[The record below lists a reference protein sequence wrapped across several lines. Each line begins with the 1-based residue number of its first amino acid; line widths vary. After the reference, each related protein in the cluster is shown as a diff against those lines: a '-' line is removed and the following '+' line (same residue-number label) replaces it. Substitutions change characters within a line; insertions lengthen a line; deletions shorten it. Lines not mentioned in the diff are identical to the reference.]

1 MSIAGLGTFQSKT
14 TYYAMFRGGKGKD
27 VSAQD
32 SFEGKLAQ
40 DDYGIGNDKN
50 MITEVSKESL
60 MSKDLDATCIPI
72 TSKGYG
78 DPSAYTRCITA
89 NIKTKEAY
97 AQQNSNGEVI
107 YSYRETE
114 QSFNIIINSD
124 GKDKTYTITGIDEN
138 GEEFERAFDPYDLD
152 PKDMDY
158 PEFAAMCMYIRQT
171 DETAD
176 LIASSYFTD
185 TSYFDG
191 IFDRGDRVSLLG
203 QYAEEYSDTEPS
215 LASLANKIFD
225 AINTF
230 FDRTMREC
238 GFYDEAFSLL
248 FADLDDIETQEK
260 ISAIKNG
267 YTYSDTTT
275 DAVSET
281 IVSKH
286 NQYTDPDT
294 EEIVPVNI
302 KYITAYTDQG
312 ISCKEISDVGGKI
325 SQRDLWSLSYDSPDS
340 YEKVQEFL
348 KSFSKDQNLTFA
360 PQEKFWKDFM
370 KDDFDIDGFRAYYDS
385 TDNGKIDV
393 EKALQEGRKLGDILT
408 EPYAEYINNTHFIGK
423 VFTEQEMW
431 DNWNS
436 QIEANQRALGINS
449 TGDKMPTDS
458 ADKVRAMREK
468 AFLGIGKNASENVKK
483 AWLDAADEIGMD
495 GQGFSSTGTLDHI
508 PQFMIQRFIR
518 QYNGYDP
525 DDVMGSTIS
534 SAIQAAQN
542 AIDSLDHPLEPYSTR
557 SSKVIAAR
565 EKERAFYERFIEKL
579 MGMTA

>member
-1 MSIAGLGTFQSKT
+1 MSIAGLGAFQSKT

-72 TSKGYG
+72 MSKGYG
-78 DPSAYTRCITA
+78 DPAAYTRCITA

-203 QYAEEYSDTEPS
+203 QYAEEYGDTEPS
-215 LASLANKIFD
+215 LANLANKIFD

-230 FDRTMREC
+230 FDRTMRES

-302 KYITAYTDQG
+302 RYITAYTDQG

-534 SAIQAAQN
+534 SAIQADQN
-542 AIDSLDHPLEPYSTR
+542 AIYSLDHPLEPYSTR
-557 SSKVIAAR
+557 SLKVIAAR

>member
-1 MSIAGLGTFQSKT
+1 MSIAGLGAFQSKT

-72 TSKGYG
+72 MSKGYG
-78 DPSAYTRCITA
+78 DPAAYTRCITA

-171 DETAD
+171 DETVD

-203 QYAEEYSDTEPS
+203 QYAEEYGDTEPS
-215 LASLANKIFD
+215 LANLANKIFD

-230 FDRTMREC
+230 FDRTMRES

-542 AIDSLDHPLEPYSTR
+542 AIYSLDHPLEPYSTR